1 MAELGIITMLAKSPK
16 KSTFTPA
23 QMIEIYETSGRK
35 TSTQAL
41 RITAQKLYPHILQDG
56 HPPITCHPG
65 SGRAFLVNGEYVRP
79 KFMLVTN
86 RALMIGILPDGSAV
100 EY

>member
-16 KSTFTPA
+16 KAAFTTQ
-23 QMIEIYETSGRK
+23 QMLEIYEVSGRK
-35 TSTQAL
+35 TNTEAL
-41 RITAQKLYPHILQDG
+41 RNTAKKLYPDILQGD

-65 SGRAFLVNGEYVRP
+65 SGRGFLINGEYVRP

-86 RALMIGILPDGSAV
+86 CALMIGILPDGSAI

>member
-16 KSTFTPA
+16 KAAFTTE
-23 QMIEIYETSGRK
+23 QMIEIYEASGRK
-35 TSTQAL
+35 TQTKAL
-41 RITAQKLYPHILQDG
+41 RATAQTLYPHILQDG
-56 HPPITCHPG
+56 HPPITCHVG
-65 SGRAFLVNGEYVRP
+65 SGRAFHINGEYIYP
-79 KFMLVTN
+79 KFTLVTN

>member
-16 KSTFTPA
+16 KSAFTSE
-23 QMIEIYETSGRK
+23 QMIEIYEASGRK
-35 TSTQAL
+35 TNTQAL
-41 RITAQKLYPHILQDG
+41 RTTAQKLYPHILQDG
-56 HPPITCHPG
+56 PPPITCHPG
-65 SGRAFLVNGEYVRP
+65 SGRAFRINGEYIRP
-79 KFMLVTN
+79 KFTLVTN